1 GASAASSRSALGAGS
16 GPHSPESR
24 ATPRVSHPKDR
35 GRSWGLPRCEPRGSA
50 RILIPSST
58 NRLQRGGAMRNYVF
72 VIAAAAA
79 LLAVAGVSWIVQSL
93 RRPFV
98 REAARRDRIDSMII
112 RYQPPPELVRRGPNA
127 ATDAARRRQ
136 FTSWG

>member
-79 LLAVAGVSWIVQSL
+79 LLAVAGVSWIVHA
-93 RRPFV
+93 RRPPVV
-98 REAARRDRIDSMII
+98 REGARPGRIDVVMHPH
-112 RYQPPPELVRRGPNA
+112 QPPPGRL
-127 ATDAARRRQ
+127 RRRPDPAA
-136 FTSWG
+136 GGPAPPPA